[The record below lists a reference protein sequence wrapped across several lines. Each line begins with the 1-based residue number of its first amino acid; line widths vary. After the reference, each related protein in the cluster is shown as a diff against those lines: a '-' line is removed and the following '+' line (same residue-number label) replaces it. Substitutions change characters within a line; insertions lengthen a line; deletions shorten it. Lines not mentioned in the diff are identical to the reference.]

1 MFGYIDKKQARAIGF
16 THQGCY
22 YGIPLWI
29 THSDRPMIV
38 AKWYPM
44 EFLISVLQFADKWTA
59 LIFFPSRTHQ
69 HQLTSVKVI
78 DD

>member
-1 MFGYIDKKQARAIGF
+1 MFGYIDKKQAKAIGF

-44 EFLISVLQFADKWTA
+44 EFIISTLEFADR
-59 LIFFPSRTHQ
+59 LIGSLFFPTKPHN
-69 HQLTSVKVI
+69 HQLTAVRLI
-78 DD
+78 ED